1 MTALYQIAQTYR
13 ADLEALAELDID
25 DETARDTLEGMQ
37 GELQDKLRAV
47 IAYSLEL
54 DITATGAAEA
64 AKRMKARA
72 DALDKRCAWLRRYAL
87 DAMRA
92 TGLPEIGTDEWHAKP
107 AKTPGRVIVD
117 DETLIPATY
126 MRTPEPPAPQPD
138 KTAIAAALKA
148 GADVLGARL
157 EAGYRLAIK

>member
-1 MTALYQIAQTYR
+1 MTALYQIAQQYR

-54 DITATGAAEA
+54 DIAAAGAADAEKRIA
-64 AKRMKARA
+64 ARKKALEQRR
-72 DALDKRCAWLRRYAL
+72 DWLRRYAL

-117 DETLIPATY
+117 DESLIPQTY
-126 MRTPEPPAPQPD
+126 MRTPEPPPPQPD

-148 GADVLGARL
+148 GAAVPGTRL
-157 EAGYRLAIK
+157 ESGFRLAIK